1 MGGPRRTLTPEER
14 ALWRKVARTA
24 RPLPVS
30 GARAP
35 RPPSSEDFA
44 AALGAGM
51 GSSASAL
58 NTGSVSRKA
67 PVDRQAER
75 KVRRGHVE
83 IDAKIDLHGE
93 TAARARSMLLAFL
106 SRGAMKGHRTVLVIT
121 GKGAGQRAED
131 SRRFEPWSPDAPSL
145 PGVLR
150 RSLPLWLAEP
160 EFAALVSGYAG
171 AHARHGGSGA
181 FYVMLRA

>member
-1 MGGPRRTLTPEER
+1 MSGPRRTLTPEER

-24 RPLPVS
+24 RPLPPS
-30 GARAP
+30 GSRAP
-35 RPPSSEDFA
+35 KPPSTEDFA
-44 AALGAGM
+44 SELGAGM
-51 GSSASAL
+51 GSAAGAL

-75 KVRRGHVE
+75 KVRRGHLE
-83 IDAKIDLHGE
+83 IDARIDLHGE
-93 TAARARSMLLAFL
+93 TAARARQMLLTFL
-106 SRGAMKGHRTVLVIT
+106 SRAAIKGHRTVLVIT
-121 GKGAGQRAED
+121 GKGATGRAGD
-131 SRRFEPWSPDAPSL
+131 ARRFEPWTPDAPSL

-160 EFAALVSGYAG
+160 EFAALVSGYAS

>member
-14 ALWRKVARTA
+14 ALWRKVARTT

-35 RPPSSEDFA
+35 EPPSSDDFA

-51 GSSASAL
+51 GSAAGAL